1 MNTAKLNNKVA
12 SVPMVSLANASVAYS
27 SDYRVALPDIQLGA
41 GQELALVGASGSGKS
56 TALHALAG
64 LVPVVGQALVAGTNL
79 EQANQTQLELHRR
92 KKVAILFQDFYLLEG
107 YSALENVM
115 AAFGLTGSKL
125 GAAQSQAKA
134 LLERVQMP
142 RFWAKPTQLS
152 TGERQR
158 VALAR
163 ALAGQPQLILA
174 DEPTAHLDASRS
186 QLALALL
193 REICAEQGTAL
204 IVATHDPVV
213 MAAIE
218 NKIECG
224 VKA

>member
-1 MNTAKLNNKVA
+1 MKSAN
-12 SVPMVSLANASVAYS
+12 SMVSLQNAVVAYA
-27 SDYRVALPDIQLGA
+27 DYRVALPPIELDA

-79 EQANQTQLELHRR
+79 EQASQAQLELHRR
-92 KKVAILFQDFYLLEG
+92 KKVAVLFQDFYLLDG

-115 AAFGLTGSKL
+115 AAFGLAGTTLSEAKSK
-125 GAAQSQAKA
+125 ARI
-134 LLERVQMP
+134 LLERVEMT
-142 RFWAKPTQLS
+142 RFTAKPTQLS

-163 ALAGQPQLILA
+163 ALATQPQLILA
-174 DEPTAHLDASRS
+174 DEPTAHLDAARS
-186 QLALALL
+186 QIALNLL
-193 REICAEQGTAL
+193 RQVCAEHGATL
-204 IVATHDPVV
+204 IIATHDPVV
-213 MAAIE
+213 MAAIS

-224 VKA
+224 IKS

>member
-1 MNTAKLNNKVA
+1 MNTAKLNN
-12 SVPMVSLANASVAYS
+12 SVVSLSNAFVAYS
-27 SDYRVALPDIQLGA
+27 GDYRVALPQIELGA

-79 EQANQTQLELHRR
+79 EQANQTQLDLHRR
-92 KKVAILFQDFYLLEG
+92 KKVAVLFQDFYLLEG

-115 AAFGLTGSKL
+115 AAFGLTGTKL
-125 GAAQSQAKA
+125 GVAQSQAKA

-142 RFWAKPTQLS
+142 RFSAKPSQLS

-193 REICAEQGTAL
+193 REVCAERGTSL
-204 IVATHDPVV
+204 IIATHDPVV
-213 MAAIE
+213 MMAIDH
-218 NKIECG
+218 KIQCG
-224 VKA
+224 VTA